1 MPHICLELLFV
12 EKDLTFKDIGV
23 SWADIDVGAVTKG
36 LNNTL
41 IDYLTLEATC
51 QHSVNK
57 IHL

>member
-1 MPHICLELLFV
+1 V
-12 EKDLTFKDIGV
+12 EKDLTFKDKGI
-23 SWADIDVGAVTKG
+23 SWVDIDVGAVTKG

-51 QHSVNK
+51 KHNVNK